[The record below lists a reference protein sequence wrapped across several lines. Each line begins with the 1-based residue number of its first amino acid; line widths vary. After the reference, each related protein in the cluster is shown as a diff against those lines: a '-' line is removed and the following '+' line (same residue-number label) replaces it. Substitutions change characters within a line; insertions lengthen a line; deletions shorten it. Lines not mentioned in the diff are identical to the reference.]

1 MSKDII
7 TLESKAQ
14 QLDEAAAKY
23 RAGLNTKK
31 SPFTAALALAQGIKA
46 LRGLLTD
53 DIMNEIMALADTPLG
68 FMTDK
73 KDKGGYAPKEIK
85 DAIIEASLRGFR
97 VAGNEFNIIASRF
110 YGAKSGLH
118 RKVIHFPGLTDFKE
132 TFSVPKFSQSRDG
145 AIVTAKATWILNDK
159 DGRAIRQELFPGE
172 REFAIR
178 SNAGSGVDGIIGKCQ
193 RKLYASG
200 LNQLQGIVT
209 PDGEI
214 DDSISTEATVVTESK
229 EKAQGPEPTEGT
241 WEGKLTK
248 VERKPYATGKEE
260 EGWYFIL
267 TIDNG
272 WRASTL
278 SESIHEQA
286 EIAVGLDVRM
296 EVKAGKSRGN
306 FNIESFEVLKP
317 QQEKTAT
324 EQDDLPME

>member
-23 RAGLNTKK
+23 SAALSTEK
-31 SPFTAALALAQGIKA
+31 SPFTAALVLAQGIKA

-85 DAIIEASLRGFR
+85 DAII
-97 VAGNEFNIIASRF
+97 
-110 YGAKSGLH
+110 
-118 RKVIHFPGLTDFKE
+118 
-132 TFSVPKFSQSRDG
+132 
-145 AIVTAKATWILNDK
+145 
-159 DGRAIRQELFPGE
+159 
-172 REFAIR
+172 
-178 SNAGSGVDGIIGKCQ
+178 GKWQ
-193 RKLYASG
+193 RKLYAAV

-317 QQEKTAT
+317 QQEETAT